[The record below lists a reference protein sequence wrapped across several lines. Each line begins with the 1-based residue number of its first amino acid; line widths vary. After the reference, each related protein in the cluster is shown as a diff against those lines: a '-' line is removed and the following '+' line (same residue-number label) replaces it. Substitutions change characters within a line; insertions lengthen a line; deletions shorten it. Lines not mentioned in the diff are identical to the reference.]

1 MRIVL
6 VLIALNL
13 AFLGSEAQTTVPV
26 PEYPKEY
33 RWNTTEEYQ
42 ASEKDIEKCLKWL
55 CNTPYGIEMVARS
68 EMNAYVLTW
77 IAGCPYLEVNLDTKH
92 FPFLQEDE
100 DLLFSM
106 IHGMALYQLKH
117 MNKEDREKIYLAGLE
132 VVADLVAQS
141 ESKSK
146 EKYTKDLLKAHRKG
160 KMKEYVKELL
170 NGKNESVTEH

>member
-1 MRIVL
+1 MTIVL
-6 VLIALNL
+6 CLAWLGIIAQ
-13 AFLGSEAQTTVPV
+13 SVIPV

-55 CNTPYGIEMVARS
+55 CNSPYGIEMVARS

-77 IAGCPYLEVNLDTKH
+77 IAGCPYLEVKLDTQF
-92 FPFLQEDE
+92 FPFLKEDD

-117 MNKEDREKIYLAGLE
+117 MNKEDQEKIYLEGLE

-146 EKYTKDLLKAHRKG
+146 EKCTKDLLKAHRRG